1 MNTTKEEVRRL
12 LDQLPEDVSLE
23 DIQYQLYVRQKI
35 QQGLQNVREGKVL
48 SHQEVEERMSRWL
61 AK

>member
-1 MNTTKEEVRRL
+1 MNTAKEEVRHL

-35 QQGLQNVREGKVL
+35 QQGLEDVREGRVL
-48 SHQEVEERMSRWL
+48 THQEVEEQMSRWL
-61 AK
+61 GK

>member
-1 MNTTKEEVRRL
+1 MNTAKEEVRHL

-35 QQGLQNVREGKVL
+35 QQGIQDVREGRVL
-48 SHQEVEERMSRWL
+48 TQREVEERMSRWL

>member
-1 MNTTKEEVRRL
+1 MNTAKEEVRRL

-35 QQGLQNVREGKVL
+35 HQGLQDIRDGKVV
-48 SHQEVEERMSRWL
+48 SHNEVEERMSRWL